1 LSRGNR
7 TSLSITV
14 AAPRKPQILVACHR
28 NGRWLKVRPDCK
40 NSWGDAPAPKPG
52 HAQFCTI
59 RSYLSTAVK
68 DGRALFDALVRHTEG
83 RSWLPE
89 TG

>member
-1 LSRGNR
+1 MAEGPARL
-7 TSLSITV
+7 
-14 AAPRKPQILVACHR
+14 Q
-28 NGRWLKVRPDCK
+28 DE
-40 NSWGDAPAPKPG
+40 WGDAAAPKPG

-59 RSYLSTAVK
+59 RSYLSTAAK
-68 DGRALFDALVRHTEG
+68 DGSARFDALVRLTED